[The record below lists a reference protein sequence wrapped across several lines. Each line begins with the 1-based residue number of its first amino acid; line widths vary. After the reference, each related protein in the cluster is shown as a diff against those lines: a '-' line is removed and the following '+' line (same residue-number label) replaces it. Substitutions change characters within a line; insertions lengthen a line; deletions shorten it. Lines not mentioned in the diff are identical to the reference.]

1 MNPFQVDP
9 RSLPHDGRYI
19 EGSVIAA
26 FFKLAPADPVQA
38 VSPMTYSLDIVRDDK
53 DIIVTGDL
61 AATFSLEC
69 GRCTERFQH
78 RLHLPHYSLE
88 MPVENNQ
95 TMDLTDAIREDILLA
110 LPSYPRCEDGNI
122 TPRAC
127 PAEGRFEHDDH
138 HDGDAE
144 PQNGDRGVWDALDK
158 LQN

>member
-9 RSLPHDGRYI
+9 RSLPHDGRHI
-19 EGSVIAA
+19 EGSVLPA
-26 FFKLAPADPVQA
+26 FFKLDPADPVQA
-38 VSPMTYSLDIVRDDK
+38 VSPMSYSLDIVRDDR

-61 AATFSLEC
+61 AATFDLEC
-69 GRCTERFQH
+69 GRCTQHFQH
-78 RLHLPHYSLE
+78 RLHLPDYSLE
-88 MPVENNQ
+88 IPVENNQ
-95 TMDLTDAIREDILLA
+95 MMDLTDAIREDILLS

-127 PAEGRFEHDDH
+127 PAEGRFEHDDQQ
-138 HDGDAE
+138 DGGAG